1 MRYNM
6 PSVTY
11 NFRIDEDLK
20 NESFE
25 VIKSFGMTPAQ
36 AIKLFLKQTAETKT
50 IPINFDYQPNAQT
63 AKVLDEALAGQG
75 MVGSFETVEELME
88 SLDAQD

>member
-1 MRYNM
+1 M

-50 IPINFDYQPNAQT
+50 ITINFDYQPNAQT

>member
-1 MRYNM
+1 MS
-6 PSVTY
+6 SVTY

-63 AKVLDEALAGQG
+63 AKVLDKALAGRG
-75 MVGSFETVEELME
+75 MVGTFETVEELME
-88 SLDAQD
+88 SLNASD